1 MDLWIAVA
9 AILCALLG
17 LPLFA
22 VFGGASMAFF
32 GASEHTTETGLNP
45 IYWAGNEFFTHKFA
59 DSNLTVT
66 IPLFIF
72 AGYLLAESG
81 APKRLVRLSEAFL
94 GWLPGGLP
102 IVCIVASAFFTTFT
116 GGSGITI
123 VAIGGLL
130 LPALLSVQYSEKFSL
145 GLVTAG
151 GSLGLVFPPS
161 VPLILYAII
170 AGLEITE
177 FFKAGVL
184 PTLVTL
190 VILAA
195 YAVFVGA
202 RQKRPRKRFALG
214 EVAAAAN
221 EAKWEILLPVV
232 IVLGLLTGLLRI
244 HEASAFAAS
253 YALVVEVFIHRDIS
267 LRGDLPRIMREAVT
281 MFGAILVILATAI
294 GFTGYLVDARVPEAM
309 IGFLGGAIN
318 DPITFLL
325 ILNIFLLGVGM
336 LMDVFSAIVVVVP
349 LIVPIAE
356 HLARENP
363 ESAINPYHLGIVFLL
378 NLEIGYLTP
387 PVGLNLFISSLRFD
401 RSVTLLYRAV
411 LPFVGLLIVA
421 LGIVTYVPWFSTVLL
436 SEEDNRIDLEAPIE
450 GEEAL
455 PPIDLDSLDGPD
467 PGAPLDLDAL
477 EQDSE
482 LPTLDSLELD
492 EGGSELPTLD
502 SLESESGADDPPL
515 TLDDLDE
522 GTASGNT
529 LTLDDLEGSE

>member
-1 MDLWIAVA
+1 MEVLIAVL
-9 AILCALLG
+9 AIVAALLG

-32 GASEHTTETGLNP
+32 GSTEHETETGLSP
-45 IYWAGNEFFTHKFA
+45 IYWAGNEFFTAKFA

-130 LPALLSVQYSEKFSL
+130 MPALMSVRYEQRFSL
-145 GLVTAG
+145 GTAG

-184 PTLVTL
+184 PTLITL
-190 VILAA
+190 LILGA
-195 YAVFVGA
+195 YSIFVAA
-202 RQKRPRKRFALG
+202 RQNRPRKPFDPS
-214 EVAAAAN
+214 EVMAATW
-221 EAKWEILLPVV
+221 EAKWEILLPLV
-232 IVLGLLTGLLRI
+232 IVLGLLTGFLRI

-253 YALVVEVFIHRDIS
+253 YALVIEVFVHKDIS
-267 LRGDLPRIMREAVT
+267 LTRGLPRIIRESVT

-309 IGFLGGAIN
+309 IEVLGSAIS

-325 ILNIFLLGVGM
+325 ILNVFLLLVGM

-349 LIVPIAE
+349 LIIPIANTLVNDQGE
-356 HLARENP
+356 PL
-363 ESAINPYHLGIVFLL
+363 INPYHLGIVFLL

-401 RSVTLLYRAV
+401 KPVTELYRAV
-411 LPFVGLLIVA
+411 VPFVGLLVVA
-421 LGIVTYVPWFSTVLL
+421 LLIVTYIPWFSTVLL
-436 SEEDNRIDLEAPIE
+436 SEDNNPIDLSVPV
-450 GEEAL
+450 EEVL
-455 PPIDLDSLDGPD
+455 PPIDLDALDDGPT
-467 PGAPLDLDAL
+467 
-477 EQDSE
+477 E
-482 LPTLDSLELD
+482 
-492 EGGSELPTLD
+492 EGFS
-502 SLESESGADDPPL
+502 
-515 TLDDLDE
+515 LDDLEADV
-522 GTASGNT
+522 GGDGF
-529 LTLDDLEGSE
+529 TLDDLEEDDGETLDDLEAEEGSFTLDDFEEEGGGGGAEPNDTPTLDDFERELLDQP